1 MVKHLLARS
10 VRSNLG
16 LLGIILAVLAMYG
29 GIIVTMYDP
38 ELGDTLNSMAAA
50 MPELFAA
57 FGMAGT
63 PATLT
68 EFLVNYLYGFLLLV
82 FPLVMSILL
91 ANRLVASYVDS
102 GAVAYLLA
110 SPHSRAAITA
120 TQAVVHIV
128 SNWICLAIFYGGCSA
143 FCEMMFPGELDWTAL
158 ARVTLGLAAM
168 HFFFGGLLFASVCI
182 FNDAKPAVG
191 VGTSLTVLFL
201 LIQMAEQV
209 SDKFDWLQYLTPVTL
224 YRTTELME
232 GTGGVWQACVLA
244 GAGFVM
250 YLAGG
255 IIFCRKDIS
264 A

>member
-110 SPHSRAAITA
+110 SPHSRAAIIA

-128 SNWICLAIFYGGCSA
+128 SNWICLAIFLRRMLGVLRDDVPRRTG
-143 FCEMMFPGELDWTAL
+143 LDGACARDARPRCHAL
-158 ARVTLGLAAM
+158 FLRR
-168 HFFFGGLLFASVCI
+168 ASVCQR
-182 FNDAKPAVG
+182 
-191 VGTSLTVLFL
+191 LH
-201 LIQMAEQV
+201 
-209 SDKFDWLQYLTPVTL
+209 LQ
-224 YRTTELME
+224 
-232 GTGGVWQACVLA
+232 
-244 GAGFVM
+244 
-250 YLAGG
+250 
-255 IIFCRKDIS
+255 
-264 A
+264 